1 MIFRSKQPIGKIFKS
16 SSKSIGASRYNRNKR
31 RHVAL
36 NLLKKTLLA
45 GSVLGIFG
53 LISASI
59 FVAYISKKLPD
70 IESINTYIPAETT
83 KIYAKDGTVLA
94 ELHQEENRILIPI
107 EKISPNIV
115 KTVIAMEDTDFYKH
129 NGINIKGIMRAI
141 YVDIKARSFVE
152 GGSTLTQQLAR
163 NLFLY
168 KQKKIVR
175 KLAEMVLA
183 IKIEKKFTKTEILE
197 MYLNQVYW
205 GHNAYGIESASR
217 MYFGKPSAELNL
229 SESAAL
235 VGMLSGP
242 ELYSPFRNFQR
253 CKERQKIV
261 LQRMRKL
268 EIISLQEYRAALNET
283 LVLAERK
290 KHRYKAPYFTS
301 YVVEK
306 LVEMYGEESTYTSGM
321 NVYTTL
327 DYNLQQHAEK
337 VVKEAIELGQQSYWI
352 KGEKVENLNYNE
364 AALLSIDPRNGHI
377 LVMQGGA
384 SYKDTQFNRT
394 VQAFRQPGSAFKP
407 FVYLAALEKGLSPGT
422 FIEDKPITFNTI
434 EGTYEPLNYTLKHL
448 GNIPMTKA
456 LERSVNVVAV
466 KLNDLVGP
474 QNVVNVARKSGIVSP
489 LKPIL
494 SLPLGAN
501 EVTMME
507 LTTAYMTFA
516 NNGIKVNPVAILK
529 IEDRD
534 GIPLYKH
541 VKREKRVLDANHVA
555 ALVEMMQGVVNYGT
569 GRGAKLPRPIA
580 GKTGTTSDY
589 KDAWFMGF
597 VPQMVTA
604 AWVGNDDNDP
614 MKNVTGGWIP
624 AYMWKEFMKEAL
636 RNVKAQS
643 FPRPRGMVV
652 RKVNWDTGLLASEFT
667 PEDAKVT
674 DLKYWRGSEPVES
687 DSQSSI
693 SKVKKAKQQEQKE
706 ENELLD
712 FFDIN

>member
-1 MIFRSKQPIGKIFKS
+1 MNVFKKFMI
-16 SSKSIGASRYNRNKR
+16 
-31 RHVAL
+31 
-36 NLLKKTLLA
+36 
-45 GSVLGIFG
+45 GSTVLGVIG
-53 LISASI
+53 VISGSI

-70 IESINTYIPAETT
+70 IDSINTYIPAETT

-107 EKISPNIV
+107 EKISPNII
-115 KTVIAMEDTDFYKH
+115 KTVIALEDTDFYKH
-129 NGINIKGIMRAI
+129 NGINIKGIMRAL
-141 YVDIKARSFVE
+141 YVDIKAMSFVE

-168 KQKKIVR
+168 KQKKIIR

-183 IKIEKKFTKTEILE
+183 IKIEKKFSKTEILE

-205 GHNAYGIESASR
+205 GHNAYGIESAAR
-217 MYFGKPSAELNL
+217 MYFGKPSADLNL

-242 ELYSPFRNFQR
+242 ELYSPFRNFSR

-261 LQRMRKL
+261 LQRMKKL
-268 EIISLQEYRAALNET
+268 KIISLQEYRAALNKT
-283 LVLAERK
+283 LELAERK
-290 KHRYKAPYFTS
+290 KHRYKAPFFTS

-306 LVEMYGEESTYTSGM
+306 LIEMYGEESTYTSGM

-327 DYNLQQHAEK
+327 DYKLQTHAEE
-337 VVKEAIELGQQSYWI
+337 VVKKAIELGQQSYWI
-352 KGEKVENLNYNE
+352 KGEKVENLNFNE
-364 AALLSIDPRNGHI
+364 AALLSVDPRNGHI
-377 LVMQGGA
+377 IVMQGGA
-384 SYKDTQFNRT
+384 NFKDTQFNRT
-394 VQAFRQPGSAFKP
+394 VQANRQPGSAFKP

-422 FIEDKPITFNTI
+422 FIEDNPITFNTI
-434 EGTYEPLNYTLKHL
+434 EGPYEPLNYTLKHL

-474 QNVVNVARKSGIVSP
+474 EKVVEAARKSGITSP

-507 LTTAYMTFA
+507 LTKSYMTFA

-534 GIPLYKH
+534 GIPLYNH
-541 VKREKRVLDANHVA
+541 VKREKRVLNANHVA

-604 AWVGNDDNDP
+604 AWVGNDDNTP
-614 MKNVTGGWIP
+614 MNNVTGGWIP

-636 RNVKAQS
+636 RSVKAQS
-643 FPRPRGMVV
+643 FPRAQGLVTR
-652 RKVNWDTGLLASEFT
+652 RVNWETGLLASEAT
-667 PEDAKVT
+667 PETAKVT
-674 DLKYWRGSEPVES
+674 DLKYWRGSEPIEK
-687 DSQSSI
+687 DSSKSI
-693 SKVKKAKQQEQKE
+693 SKVKKVRQQKEKE